1 MKQFLKVFAFV
12 VLAGCSTV
20 SGYFPDS
27 KVVTIDGTEYM
38 ARPLS
43 AKNSWQAGLTRPTGS
58 SLLIIN
64 PTIYAGNVKAIEKA
78 SGCSVLRES
87 VQNSDNS
94 TIAAV
99 DCGKSKTPK
108 Q

>member
-1 MKQFLKVFAFV
+1 MKQLLKIFAFA
-12 VLAGCSTV
+12 VLTGCSTV

-27 KVVTIDGTEYM
+27 KVVTIDGIEYM

-43 AKNSWQAGLTRPTGS
+43 AKNSWQAGLNRPTGS
-58 SLLIIN
+58 SLLLIN
-64 PTIYAGNVKAIEKA
+64 PTIYAGNVEAIEKA
-78 SGCSVLRES
+78 SGCAVLLES

-99 DCGKSKTPK
+99 DCGKSKTAK

>member
-1 MKQFLKVFAFV
+1 MKQFLKVFALV
-12 VLAGCSTV
+12 ILAGCSTV
-20 SGYFPDS
+20 SGYFPNS

-43 AKNSWQAGLTRPTGS
+43 AKNSWQAGLNRPTGS
-58 SLLIIN
+58 SLLLIN
-64 PTIYAGNVKAIEKA
+64 PTIYAGNVKAIEMV
-78 SGCSVLRES
+78 SGCAVLRES

-99 DCGKSKTPK
+99 DCAKSKADK
-108 Q
+108 K